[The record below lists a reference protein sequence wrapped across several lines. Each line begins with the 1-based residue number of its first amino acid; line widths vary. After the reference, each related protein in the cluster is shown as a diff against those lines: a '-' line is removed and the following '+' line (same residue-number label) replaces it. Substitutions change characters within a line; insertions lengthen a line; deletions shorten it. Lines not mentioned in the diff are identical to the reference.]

1 MRARTLGAAM
11 LCAALVGCAG
21 PVDDGG
27 KGDGTAATKYT
38 KVTLASVNNM
48 MHLADFVAVQK
59 GFFTKHGLDV
69 RLDVLS
75 SGSALN
81 KALQSGNAEFTGTGS
96 TSIPLARNGGIDAQL
111 VAPAMN
117 DATTVRYAGPL
128 GIIGRKDR
136 GVRPNDPS
144 SLVGKKIAALSGS
157 TNEEYLKR
165 YLEKHDIALDDVSI
179 VPLTTEDHPVSLKQ
193 GDVDA
198 VSSWEPYVSQ
208 EISELGNNAAVVSRG
223 DPLIGY
229 FLGVGA
235 LRDTIGK
242 RGDVMAKFAAGMAE
256 TMHWM
261 RQHPEEAAAQAV
273 NFINGLKLADA
284 KAAMPHLKFD
294 PRITKCTVKAF
305 DEVSAEYLR
314 AGQIEKKVPGED
326 MVDTSFMEKVEKEN
340 PEWFADLP
348 PLPETCRD

>member
-1 MRARTLGAAM
+1 MRARTIGAAA
-11 LCAALVGCAG
+11 LCVALVGCAG

-27 KGDGTAATKYT
+27 SGDGAAETKYT

-59 GFFTKHGLDV
+59 GFFTKNGLDV
-69 RLDVLS
+69 TLDVLS

-117 DATTVRYAGPL
+117 DATKVRYAGPL
-128 GIIGRKDR
+128 GIVGRKDS
-136 GVRPNDPS
+136 GVKPNDPS

-165 YLEKHDIALDDVSI
+165 FLKKHDIPLSDVRI

-208 EISELGNNAAVVSRG
+208 EISELGDNAAVVSRG

-235 LRDTIGK
+235 LRSTIGK
-242 RGDVMAKFAAGMAE
+242 RKDVMAKFAAGMAE
-256 TMHWM
+256 TMHWI
-261 RQHPEEAAAQAV
+261 RQNPDEAAAQAV
-273 NFINGLKLADA
+273 NFINGLDIEHA
-284 KAAMPHLKFD
+284 KDAMPHLKFD
-294 PRITKCTVKAF
+294 PRITKCTITAF
-305 DEVSAEYLR
+305 DEVSDGYLKG
-314 AGQIEKKVPGED
+314 GQIKKTFPGED
-326 MVDTSFMEKVEKEN
+326 MVVTSFMEKVEKEH
-340 PEWFADLP
+340 PEWFEDLP
-348 PLPETCRD
+348 PLPANCRD